1 MSDQMSEPMSE
12 PSELGSRVNFKI
24 QFAEGKKMFWEKV
37 FKFITCFGCYFSFP
51 LKTFFFGS
59 LLTIIFPSTPGSDIG
74 SDRFRHGGEPI
85 QPVRKLNRQC
95 RRKNKIFF
103 ARAACTK

>member
-37 FKFITCFGCYFSFP
+37 FKFITCEYDSRYKYLG
-51 LKTFFFGS
+51 
-59 LLTIIFPSTPGSDIG
+59 
-74 SDRFRHGGEPI
+74 
-85 QPVRKLNRQC
+85 
-95 RRKNKIFF
+95 
-103 ARAACTK
+103 